1 MDFDLS
7 LKDALEKGDYESE
20 AKDEY
25 VKMLEADTK
34 KNLILK
40 FGMGAFYIALLVV
53 SIFIV

>member
-7 LKDALEKGDYESE
+7 LKNAIEKGDYISE

-25 VKMLEADTK
+25 VKMIEADTK
-34 KNLILK
+34 KNLLLK

-53 SIFIV
+53 SIFVV